1 MGRGACHFAPIICE
15 GGARLLASPFGI
27 AALDVHASNGS
38 WSCETSCKGLP
49 SGIALTS
56 TISVGRLMP
65 RLLRCGIS
73 IRPMTGSGH
82 SRLSQPV
89 LRAT

>member
-27 AALDVHASNGS
+27 AARDVHASNGS

-56 TISVGRLMP
+56 AISVGSLM
-65 RLLRCGIS
+65 LS
-73 IRPMTGSGH
+73 IWPMTGSGH
-82 SRLSQPV
+82 ERRP
-89 LRAT
+89 LR